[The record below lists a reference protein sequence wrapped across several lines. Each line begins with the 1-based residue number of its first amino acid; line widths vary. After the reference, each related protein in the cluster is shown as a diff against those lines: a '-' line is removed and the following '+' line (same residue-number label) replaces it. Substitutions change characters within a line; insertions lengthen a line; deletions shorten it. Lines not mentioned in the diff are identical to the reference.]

1 MAAITRR
8 RAVRRGRTIAPG
20 PGDSAGAGR
29 FRLRGAIY
37 DGAMELR
44 QLRAFVQVTRA
55 GTFTRAAEELHLA
68 QSAVSQSVGRL
79 EAELGFELLR
89 RTRDG
94 VELTEAGSAVFERA
108 SEVVAGA
115 DAIRSDL
122 AALRGLLEG
131 TVALGTMLPPGPIDL
146 PGLLA
151 SFHTAHPG
159 IGVRVR
165 EGSAPEIM
173 ALLRREELDVAIT
186 GVDADRLDEG
196 LAGEQMLTE
205 ELLLITPP
213 GRPPLSLADLSGVPF
228 IGYRRGSA
236 LRDTIDAALRDAGA
250 APQVVFENDE
260 LSSVREMVARSLG
273 VSIVPRSTVD
283 GEGPEVAAIPIGL
296 ARPLTLVWRDRR
308 QPPAAAAFLAFVRAA
323 AADRALPLAG

>member
-1 MAAITRR
+1 MAAI
-8 RAVRRGRTIAPG
+8 
-20 PGDSAGAGR
+20 GDSMRAP
-29 FRLRGAIY
+29 Y

-44 QLRAFVQVTRA
+44 QLRAFVQVTHA

-68 QSAVSQSVGRL
+68 QSAVSQAVGRL

-94 VELTEAGSAVFERA
+94 VELTEAGSVVFERA
-108 SEVVAGA
+108 REVVAGA

-146 PGLLA
+146 PELLA
-151 SFHTAHPG
+151 RFHAAHPG

-165 EGSAPEIM
+165 EGSAPEIL
-173 ALLRREELDVAIT
+173 ALVRRDELDVAFT
-186 GVDADRLDEG
+186 GVRPDRLDDG
-196 LAGEQMLTE
+196 LAGEQMLSE
-205 ELLLITPP
+205 ELLLIAAP
-213 GRPPLSLADLSGVPF
+213 GHELGTLADLSGVPF

-236 LRDTIDAALRDAGA
+236 LRDAIDAALTRAGVT
-250 APQVVFENDE
+250 PQIVFENDE
-260 LSSVREMVARSLG
+260 LVSVREMVARSLG
-273 VSIVPRSTVD
+273 VAIVPRSTVEAD
-283 GEGPEVAAIPIGL
+283 GPRITATSIGL
-296 ARPLTLVWRDRR
+296 ERPLTLVWRERR

-323 AADRALPLAG
+323 AAERRLPQ